1 MPAQVHTAGVTN
13 LCEEWYMDIGAT
25 RVKHHVST
33 QEISVASEKIG
44 GALFEFS
51 V

>member
-1 MPAQVHTAGVTN
+1 MPAQVHTSDVTN
-13 LCEEWYMDIGAT
+13 LCEEWKMDIGTT

-33 QEISVASEKIG
+33 QEISVASETIG